1 MNKNSFNSFKKMNL
15 INSSIRKKNANTSYD
30 NVVKNKNKLV
40 NNLDKLDI
48 KNKINKE
55 KNLKKISLLSSNYT
69 IEFAKKIASFFN
81 SINIETTLFINEKIE
96 LQLIKTISTNQ
107 NTYLFLLGI
116 NHIKNINK
124 INLSDLIIKKTII
137 YQIEQLNQDS
147 FYFNNL

>member
-30 NVVKNKNKLV
+30 NVVKNKNKLE

-69 IEFAKKIASFFN
+69 IEFAKKLASFFN

-96 LQLIKTISTNQ
+96 LQLIKTISKNQ

-137 YQIEQLNQDS
+137 YQIE
-147 FYFNNL
+147 